1 MEKINVLAV
10 QMESVIG
17 DKFKNY
23 EKILALTEKTIDSG
37 TDVLIL
43 PELWTVGWACD
54 EFVNSAEPLLGDTIE
69 FLSELAQ
76 KNNVNIL
83 GGSFVQ
89 SLDGKYF
96 NTCPVINRKGELIA
110 TYNKNHLF
118 SYYDDCEN
126 KYITDKYKTIKPS
139 TKLINIDPI
148 EAIPLLYNI
157 CVKYIID
164 LFKLE
169 KVNFNLLKGIGICKI
184 FKLGIFTKAQ
194 YLLYFS
200 RLVI

>member
-54 EFVNSAEPLLGDTIE
+54 EFVNSAEPLLGDTVE

-76 KNNVNIL
+76 KNNVNI
-83 GGSFVQ
+83 
-89 SLDGKYF
+89 
-96 NTCPVINRKGELIA
+96 
-110 TYNKNHLF
+110 F
-118 SYYDDCEN
+118 S
-126 KYITDKYKTIKPS
+126 
-139 TKLINIDPI
+139 
-148 EAIPLLYNI
+148 
-157 CVKYIID
+157 
-164 LFKLE
+164 
-169 KVNFNLLKGIGICKI
+169 
-184 FKLGIFTKAQ
+184 
-194 YLLYFS
+194 
-200 RLVI
+200 